1 MFLSI
6 IYGYF
11 HISSNFLQR
20 NNIMINLIQR
30 RKNGNKPIHLRS
42 ILINNC
48 KNNKNGANKKIS
60 MQKIMLY
67 MYYNLTGHYFL
78 QKEHIQKLYMNEQ
91 PVKLSLYPNL
101 NLQSY
106 PVCHQMVDRGCPLKE
121 GGCQVM
127 RRKAWPCTIVD
138 EVFGTHSLHITDP
151 FCRFDWKE
159 QEWMNEF
166 FEFCV

>member
-60 MQKIMLY
+60 MQKIMLC

-91 PVKLSLYPNL
+91 PVKLSLYL
-101 NLQSY
+101 LTTGDHSQGSTY
-106 PVCHQMVDRGCPLKE
+106 RATQYVTRWQIEDALSKRGVSGNE
-121 GGCQVM
+121 S
-127 RRKAWPCTIVD
+127 
-138 EVFGTHSLHITDP
+138 ESLT
-151 FCRFDWKE
+151 
-159 QEWMNEF
+159 MYYSG
-166 FEFCV
+166 